1 MTSVTSETSFD
12 ADNIMPEFSFDPD
25 NSPEA
30 SDDEADMKSEIIK
43 LKTQLFLKQQEL
55 EAQKRENEVLRLQH
69 QVAMKQLEI
78 DLHVDFE
85 NKVKLVVE

>member
-12 ADNIMPEFSFDPD
+12 ADNIMSEFSFDPD

-43 LKTQLFLKQQEL
+43 LKTQLFLKQQEF

-85 NKVKLVVE
+85 NEVKLVVQ